1 MASLSAV
8 PAVALN
14 NGVAMPQLGFG
25 TWNVG
30 GREVELALEI
40 GYRSIDTATIY
51 GNEDEIGRA
60 VAASGVPRDEL
71 FVATKV
77 WDDDQ
82 GYDSTLRAFEASRTR
97 LGLDVVD
104 LYLIHWP
111 APKLD
116 RYVETWR
123 ALERL
128 LADGAVRSIGVS
140 NFQIEH
146 LVRLARETDTVPAL
160 NQIELNPYL
169 PQTERQEHHA
179 AHAIVTEA
187 WAPLDRAGRLLRE
200 PVVTDL
206 AERHGRTPAQ
216 IVLRWSIQL
225 GNVVIPRSS
234 SRERIEENFD
244 VFGFELAAEDLDR
257 ITVLGRDSS

>member
-1 MASLSAV
+1 VAAV
-8 PAVALN
+8 PDVELN
-14 NGVAMPQLGFG
+14 NGVAMPRLGFG

-30 GREVELALEI
+30 RREVELALEV
-40 GYRSIDTATIY
+40 GYRSFDTATIY
-51 GNEDEIGRA
+51 DNEEEVGRA
-60 VAASGVPRDEL
+60 IAGSGIPREEL

-82 GYDSTLRAFEASRTR
+82 GYDSTLRAFEASRAR
-97 LGLDVVD
+97 LGLDLVD

-128 LADGAVRSIGVS
+128 LADGAVRAIGVS

-146 LVRLARETDTVPAL
+146 LERLARETDTVPAL

-169 PQTERQEHHA
+169 PQTERREHHA
-179 AHAIVTEA
+179 EHGIVTEA

-200 PVVTDL
+200 PVVTEL

-216 IVLRWSIQL
+216 VVLRWSIQL

-234 SRERIEENFD
+234 SRERIEENFEL
-244 VFGFELAAEDLDR
+244 FGFQLAAGEVSR
-257 ITVLGRDSS
+257 IDVLSRDFA

>member
-1 MASLSAV
+1 VPAV
-8 PAVALN
+8 PAVELN

-40 GYRSIDTATIY
+40 GYRSLDTATIY
-51 GNEDEIGRA
+51 DNEEEVGRA
-60 VAASGVPRDEL
+60 IAASGIPREEL

-82 GYDSTLRAFEASRTR
+82 GYDSTLRAFEASRAR

-123 ALERL
+123 ALESL
-128 LADGAVRSIGVS
+128 LADGAVRAIGVS

-146 LVRLARETDTVPAL
+146 LERLARETDTVPAL

-169 PQTERQEHHA
+169 PQTETREHHA
-179 AHAIVTEA
+179 AHGIATEA

-234 SRERIEENFD
+234 SRERIEENFEL
-244 VFGFELAAEDLDR
+244 FGFELAADDVGR
-257 ITVLGRDSS
+257 ITALGRGSA

>member
-1 MASLSAV
+1 MLAV
-8 PAVALN
+8 PTVELN

-30 GREVELALEI
+30 GREVELALEA
-40 GYRSIDTATIY
+40 GYRNFDTATIY
-51 GNEDEIGRA
+51 GNEDEVGRA
-60 VAASGVPRDEL
+60 IAASGVPREEL

-82 GYDSTLRAFEASRTR
+82 GHDSTLRAFEESRTR
-97 LGLDVVD
+97 LALDVVD

-123 ALERL
+123 ALESL
-128 LADGAVRSIGVS
+128 LADGAVRAIGVS

-146 LVRLARETDTVPAL
+146 LERLARETDTVPAL

-169 PQTERQEHHA
+169 PQTARREHHA
-179 AHAIVTEA
+179 AHGIVTEA

-200 PVVTDL
+200 PVVTEL

-234 SRERIEENFD
+234 SRERIEENLD
-244 VFGFELAAEDLDR
+244 LFGFELEADDLSRITALAED
-257 ITVLGRDSS
+257 SA

>member
-1 MASLSAV
+1 MASTSAV
-8 PAVALN
+8 PSVELN
-14 NGVAMPQLGFG
+14 NGVAMPQLSFG

-30 GREVELALEI
+30 GHEVELALEV
-40 GYRSIDTATIY
+40 GYRSFDTATIY
-51 GNEDEIGRA
+51 GNEDEVGRA
-60 VAASGVPRDEL
+60 IAASGIPRDEL

-77 WDDDQ
+77 WEEDQ

-97 LGLDVVD
+97 LGLDIID

-116 RYVETWR
+116 RYIETWQ
-123 ALERL
+123 ALESL
-128 LADGAVRSIGVS
+128 LADGAVRAIGVS

-146 LVRLARETDTVPAL
+146 LERLARETDTVPAL

-169 PQTERQEHHA
+169 PQTERREYHA
-179 AHAIVTEA
+179 AHGIATEA

-200 PVVTDL
+200 PVITEL

-225 GNVVIPRSS
+225 GNIVIPRSS

-244 VFGFELAAEDLDR
+244 VFGFELAADDVGR
-257 ITVLGRDSS
+257 IMALGGDSV

>member
-8 PAVALN
+8 PAVELN

-30 GREVELALEI
+30 GREVELALEV

-60 VAASGVPRDEL
+60 IAASGVPREEL

-77 WDDDQ
+77 WEDDQ
-82 GYDSTLRAFEASRTR
+82 GYDSTLRAFEASRAR

-128 LADGAVRSIGVS
+128 LADGAACAIGVS
-140 NFQIEH
+140 NFQVEH
-146 LVRLARETDTVPAL
+146 LERLARETDTVPAL
-160 NQIELNPYL
+160 NQIELNPYR
-169 PQTERQEHHA
+169 PQTERREHHA
-179 AHAIVTEA
+179 AHGIATEA
-187 WAPLDRAGRLLRE
+187 WAPLDRAGGLLRE
-200 PVVTDL
+200 PVVTAL

-234 SRERIEENFD
+234 NRERIKENFD
-244 VFGFELAAEDLDR
+244 MSGFELAANDIDR
-257 ITVLGRDSS
+257 ITALGRNLG